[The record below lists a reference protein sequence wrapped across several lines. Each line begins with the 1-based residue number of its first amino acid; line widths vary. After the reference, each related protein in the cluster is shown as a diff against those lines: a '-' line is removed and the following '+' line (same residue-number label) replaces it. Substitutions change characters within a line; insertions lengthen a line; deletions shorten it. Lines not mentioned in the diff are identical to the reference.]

1 MQNPA
6 MTAMTIMSAVSRMK
20 SRVSAKRTT
29 RVWQTFPPRRKASAQ
44 HSVLEKNWTRAIPDQ
59 QHALNSTETMKH
71 VKSTASVNLMM
82 KKKRADASSIQNR
95 IWNTVP
101 TERKT
106 LKIKSSKARCGR
118 KTVIPEMKKQADV
131 SSIQNRIWNTVPSDR
146 KDLKVKSSKARWG
159 RKTEIP
165 EMKKQAD
172 VSSIQNPTWNTV
184 PGPRRT
190 MRIKT
195 SKGRCGR
202 KTTEIMQTLQK
213 KESTSRMTESMF
225 QITAMMRTKISILLM
240 LMTMMTSRERKPRWI
255 SNITVKRM
263 TPLKMN
269 RTEEISIYNFEMFP
283 S

>member
-131 SSIQNRIWNTVPSDR
+131 SSIQNRIWNTVPTER
-146 KDLKVKSSKARWG
+146 KTLKIKSSKAR
-159 RKTEIP
+159 
-165 EMKKQAD
+165 
-172 VSSIQNPTWNTV
+172 
-184 PGPRRT
+184 
-190 MRIKT
+190 
-195 SKGRCGR
+195 
-202 KTTEIMQTLQK
+202 
-213 KESTSRMTESMF
+213 
-225 QITAMMRTKISILLM
+225 
-240 LMTMMTSRERKPRWI
+240 
-255 SNITVKRM
+255 
-263 TPLKMN
+263 
-269 RTEEISIYNFEMFP
+269 
-283 S
+283 